1 MINWHSVLF
10 LLFSLVTCMFAVAVV
25 ASSNIVRMAF
35 YLIISLGAT
44 AGLFFLADAAFVG
57 AMQLMIYVGGTLV
70 LLVFGVMLTAQ
81 GPFVSM
87 RTSGG
92 EWVLGAIVGGSL
104 LALLLQ
110 AAFSVED
117 WRAAPLPNP
126 WGATVAANGL
136 EGTVIVQAKQP
147 QQANGDPWEGTV
159 IRFQQEP
166 ESGKSLVFYPEG
178 GEPLPTAT
186 QWVEYLNQDPRFSE
200 HLVAALP
207 DGSNGSAPVANGDQV
222 YLARRYPRTDE
233 RASGIGLA
241 LLGARPD
248 AGGSGQGGI
257 SGYLLP
263 FEIVSIHL
271 LVVLVGAAYLARTKR
286 RVTTKGRSPAAA
298 IADA

>member
-1 MINWHSVLF
+1 MINWHTVLF
-10 LLFSLVTCMFAVAVV
+10 LLFSLVTCTFAVAVV

-110 AAFSVED
+110 AAFSVD
-117 WRAAPLPNP
+117 QWRAAPLPNP
-126 WGATVAANGL
+126 WGATVARNGL

-147 QQANGDPWEGTV
+147 HQANGQLWEGTV
-159 IRFQQEP
+159 IRFQNEP
-166 ESGKSLVFYPEG
+166 ESGESLVFYPEG
-178 GEPLPTAT
+178 GKTLPTAAE
-186 QWVEYLNQDPRFSE
+186 WVEFLNQDPRFSE
-200 HLVAALP
+200 HLIAALP
-207 DGSNGSAPVANGDQV
+207 AGSNGNAPVADGDQV
-222 YLARRYPRTDE
+222 RLARRYPRTDE

-248 AGGSGQGGI
+248 AGGAGRGGNV
-257 SGYLLP
+257 GYLLP
-263 FEIVSIHL
+263 FEIVSVHL
-271 LVVLVGAAYLARTKR
+271 LVVLVGAAYLARTKK
-286 RVTTKGRSPAAA
+286 RVTSDGHNAA
-298 IADA
+298 D